1 MFLNPA
7 ISLGI
12 VNFYEDFLMIEKKD
26 FFGKELMYSVRDPS
40 ISRFEDILNGKLKSK
55 ELIELTNKLNDFNEP
70 EREFIK
76 KLVIT
81 VVDNVIYNFLNMLE
95 ENEDTLTLL
104 VNNEGGEKED
114 IVGLSD
120 GLSGELFTNDGWID
134 KFSHY
139 S

>member
-55 ELIELTNKLNDFNEP
+55 ELMELTNKLNDFNEP

-120 GLSGELFTNDGWID
+120 GLSGELFTNDGWIG

-139 S
+139 R

>member
-1 MFLNPA
+1 M
-7 ISLGI
+7 SKY
-12 VNFYEDFLMIEKKD
+12 FYEDFLMIEKKD

-120 GLSGELFTNDGWID
+120 GLSGELFTNDGWIG

-139 S
+139 R

>member
-104 VNNEGGEKED
+104 VNNEGGGEED
-114 IVGLSD
+114 FVGLSD
-120 GLSGELFTNDGWID
+120 GLSGELFTNDGWIG

-139 S
+139 R

>member
-120 GLSGELFTNDGWID
+120 GLSGELFTNDGWIG

-139 S
+139 R

>member
-1 MFLNPA
+1 
-7 ISLGI
+7 
-12 VNFYEDFLMIEKKD
+12 MIEKKD

-70 EREFIK
+70 EREYIK

-81 VVDNVIYNFLNMLE
+81 VVDNVIYNFLNVLE

-120 GLSGELFTNDGWID
+120 GLSGELFTNDGWIG

-139 S
+139 R

>member
-81 VVDNVIYNFLNMLE
+81 VVDNVIYMS
-95 ENEDTLTLL
+95 
-104 VNNEGGEKED
+104 
-114 IVGLSD
+114 I
-120 GLSGELFTNDGWID
+120 I
-134 KFSHY
+134 HI
-139 S
+139 

>member
-81 VVDNVIYNFLNMLE
+81 VVDNVIYNFLNVLE

-120 GLSGELFTNDGWID
+120 GLSGELFTNDGWIG

-139 S
+139 R